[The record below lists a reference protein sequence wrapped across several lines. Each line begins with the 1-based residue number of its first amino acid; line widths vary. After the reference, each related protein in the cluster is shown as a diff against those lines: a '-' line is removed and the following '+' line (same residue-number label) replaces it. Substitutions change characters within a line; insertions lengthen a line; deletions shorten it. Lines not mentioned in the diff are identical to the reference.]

1 MSKVCNFCGNVLN
14 DDDKFCTKCGA
25 VMGEQSANQQNVNA
39 QAGYNNQAN
48 YNANNASNG
57 TAVAAM
63 IVGIIGL
70 ICFWAPIAPVVLGIL
85 GLVFGIKGLNKSN
98 TMPQNTGKGMSIAGI
113 VCGSIAMII
122 GIIYTIIWIIAF
134 AVAADVADEYDN
146 SMRTYNKYK
155 SYDFDLYSTVQ
166 TIDQD
171 DVKTILDDYKF

>member
-70 ICFWAPIAPVVLGIL
+70 ICFWAPIVPVVLGIL

-122 GIIYTIIWIIAF
+122 GIIYTIIWIA
-134 AVAADVADEYDN
+134 AVAVVADEYDDAK
-146 SMRTYNKYK
+146 RTYNKYK